1 MKSVLFQ
8 AMVAEDVSAW
18 QNFSMDAQE
27 VPLPTGG
34 EQLAAS
40 LWLLPADDQTYLV
53 LSRIG
58 HRHGIASRCLTIAHV
73 GEWQPLSS
81 VP

>member
-1 MKSVLFQ
+1 MKSLLFQ
-8 AMVAEDVSAW
+8 AMVAENVPAW
-18 QNFSMDAQE
+18 QNFLKDAQK
-27 VPLPTGG
+27 VSLPLGA

-40 LWLLPADDQTYLV
+40 LWLLPADDETYLA
-53 LSRIG
+53 LSRIS
-58 HRHGIASRCLTIAHV
+58 HRHGIASRCLTISHV